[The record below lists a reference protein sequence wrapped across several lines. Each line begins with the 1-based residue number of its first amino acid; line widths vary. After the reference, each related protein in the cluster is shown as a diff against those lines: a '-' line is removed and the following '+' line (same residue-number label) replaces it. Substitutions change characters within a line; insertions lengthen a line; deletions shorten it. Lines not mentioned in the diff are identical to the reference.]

1 MKQQLSPLELLEY
14 ISLACTAAGT
24 VTVVL
29 LSQHVGYAIGPGAL
43 SLVLGAANRRK
54 YSSGESNG
62 AELVKIDQKLSED
75 VASVRLDIQTLPKSS
90 DYNSLKSQI
99 ENLTISVAELEQQK
113 SGALTNVGVELNP
126 IRQDIV
132 QLRSQYGNLQEFFN
146 ELRDRVE
153 VSWQQLPPPD
163 KIAHLE
169 NEIKQMDAKLTQLP
183 SKLQKMTGTT
193 SVDLTGVTAEIETLK
208 QQLNNIGQGG
218 DVNSLVPELE
228 QLRRQVTALENTTDR
243 LVVNSQN
250 LAEKEE
256 VRSLSITLQE
266 LQKQQE
272 QLPQTAAS
280 DRSALSELRDRLEN
294 LQTQINGI
302 GEQTPATVQTQ
313 NLSELQALQDRL
325 EQLSHRVD
333 QRMSLAVIEV
343 KEGQTIELT
352 GIEDALAKIADAVAE
367 VKQEMESRISA
378 IESIELTGLQ
388 QQLLDQQETLT
399 ALQQE
404 YQNLLGTTSDALT
417 SKGNGNQS
425 LSESEYQQK
434 IESLERALANTTES
448 IDRIESSLA
457 THTFAEPAGTATN
470 EPDLSALAMD
480 IAQIAILQGSV
491 SQLAANLDNLEQQV
505 QLLVTGGSDGISD
518 RVRDEIETLK
528 ENLNR
533 LETSLLNRDSG
544 ETTAAV
550 ADDHLDRLTQELE
563 QISFLNEKIAS
574 LELAFAN
581 TNNSIDQINASLNG
595 NEFVEA
601 KSGATDSD
609 ISMLMEEVQQIRS
622 LQDTVSQLSVNLAT
636 LENQMHFAVSGVSE
650 NITNELR
657 QEIDDLKASL
667 DTLENSINHSD
678 RAFSEMALG
687 ETAAD
692 LYPEIRI
699 INQEL
704 QEIGILK
711 DTIYQL
717 SGNVEILDQQVHAL
731 STGNPHSIT
740 GELREQIDA
749 IVAKVEQLPET
760 QISDDLTTNY
770 ETVVL
775 RLDQLE
781 SGYLS
786 LETQLKE
793 TQDVSDRNDREITDQ
808 FLTLN
813 AQVSELQQDIN
824 SMGQKLTDL
833 EKGLAEITVS
843 ELAVTRQDIAILQ
856 DTVSDL
862 ATRLEQDLDKFNDRE
877 KVQELEQALAGL
889 ESKISQAI
897 AQLDEQ
903 FQALQLET
911 RQLEI
916 EQAETQ
922 IATSQ
927 IDTLIG
933 NSIERQM
940 GGISQLLQ
948 DIAPCDYELLFDR
961 PAIYDCLIE
970 AISQSNK
977 RLIIVCPWLN
987 RDIISGLL
995 DAFEGF
1001 LKRNGQLQIGW
1012 GHLADINE
1020 GEFPLLVQQQ
1030 WHTETL
1036 TIRSQSYDALNDLE
1050 ALREKYP
1057 NQLEYKVLGTHEN
1070 FLVADEKMALISSH
1084 HFLSTDRDIP
1094 EREVAVKTSSLKIIH
1109 GLIDR
1114 FTDSV
1119 LRPGNAEAYYNR
1131 GFERLEIGDYLGAMA
1146 DYDASLT
1153 LNPDRATSYN
1163 NRGLAKY
1170 HTGNVPGAIADYT
1183 KAIELDP
1190 DEPVTYFN
1198 RAVAYYKVGDYRH
1211 SITDYTQVI
1220 QRQDGI
1226 RISAENT
1233 GAYFQR
1239 AEAYRQLGEYES
1251 AVFDYTMAIRLAP
1264 NDPVAY
1270 NNRGLARYNQGD
1282 YLGSIEDYS
1291 ETLTLNPN
1299 DAVAYSNRGVS
1310 LLKTGDYPGA
1320 VADFDSAIAL
1330 KPDYA
1335 SAYNNRGLARFEM
1348 GDRTEAIA
1356 DLKQAAELFAAQGNI
1371 PSQQQTLDSL
1381 KRLGCEE
1388 G

>member
-1 MKQQLSPLELLEY
+1 MKQQLSPLEIVEY

-75 VASVRLDIQTLPKSS
+75 VASVRQEIQTLPKSS

-99 ENLTISVAELEQQK
+99 ENLTVSVAELEQQK

-153 VSWQQLPPPD
+153 VNWQQLPPPGQ
-163 KIAHLE
+163 IEHLE

-183 SKLQKMTGTT
+183 SKLQKMTATT
-193 SVDLTGVTAEIETLK
+193 SVDLTSVTAEIEALK

-243 LVVNSQN
+243 LVVNSPN

-272 QLPQTAAS
+272 QLQQTAAS
-280 DRSALSELRDRLEN
+280 DRSALTELRDRLES
-294 LQTQINGI
+294 LQAQINRI

-343 KEGQTIELT
+343 KDGQTIELT
-352 GIEDALAKIADAVAE
+352 GIEDALAKIADGIAE

-404 YQNLLGTTSDALT
+404 YQNLLASTSDVLT

-448 IDRIESSLA
+448 IDRIESFLA
-457 THTFAEPAGTATN
+457 THTFAEPGNTITH
-470 EPDLSALAMD
+470 EPDFSGAVD

-505 QLLVTGGSDGISD
+505 QLLVTDGADGISD
-518 RVRDEIETLK
+518 RVRDEIEILK
-528 ENLNR
+528 ENLNH
-533 LETSLLNRDSG
+533 LETSLLNRGGAENSDFIA
-544 ETTAAV
+544 ERN
-550 ADDHLDRLTQELE
+550 LDRLTQELA
-563 QISFLNEKIAS
+563 QISLLNEKVAS
-574 LELAFAN
+574 LESAFASAFAN
-581 TNNSIDQINASLNG
+581 T
-595 NEFVEA
+595 
-601 KSGATDSD
+601 TD
-609 ISMLMEEVQQIRS
+609 
-622 LQDTVSQLSVNLAT
+622 
-636 LENQMHFAVSGVSE
+636 
-650 NITNELR
+650 
-657 QEIDDLKASL
+657 L
-667 DTLENSINHSD
+667 D
-678 RAFSEMALG
+678 
-687 ETAAD
+687 
-692 LYPEIRI
+692 PEIRI

-717 SGNVEILDQQVHAL
+717 SGNVEILERQVHAL
-731 STGNPHSIT
+731 NPGNPNSIT
-740 GELREQIDA
+740 GELREQIESLM
-749 IVAKVEQLPET
+749 AKVEQLPET

-770 ETVVL
+770 ETVVW

-793 TQDVSDRNDREITDQ
+793 TQDVSNRNDEEITAQ

-813 AQVSELQQDIN
+813 ALSELQQDIN
-824 SMGQKLTDL
+824 SMGQKLTEL
-833 EKGLAEITVS
+833 EKGLAEIQVS

-856 DTVSDL
+856 DAVSDL

-889 ESKISQAI
+889 ESKLSQAI

-903 FQALQLET
+903 FQALQLQT

-922 IATSQ
+922 TATSQ

-933 NSIERQM
+933 NSIARQM
-940 GGISQLLQ
+940 SGISQLLQ
-948 DIAPCDYELLFDR
+948 DVAPCDYELLFDR
-961 PAIYDCLIE
+961 PAIYDCLIQ
-970 AISQSNK
+970 AIANSNK

-987 RDIISGLL
+987 REIISGLL
-995 DAFEGF
+995 DEFEGF
-1001 LKRNGQLQIGW
+1001 LERDGQLQIGW

-1036 TIRSQSYDALNDLE
+1036 TTRRQSYDALNDLE

-1084 HFLSTDRDIP
+1084 HFLSSARDIP

-1119 LRPGNAEAYYNR
+1119 LQPGNAEAYYNR
-1131 GFERLEIGDYLGAMA
+1131 GFERLEIGDYAGAMA
-1146 DYDASLT
+1146 DYDASVA

-1170 HTGNVPGAIADYT
+1170 HMGNVPGAIADYT

-1198 RAVAYYKVGDYRH
+1198 RAVAYYKIGDYRH

-1310 LLKTGDYPGA
+1310 RLKTGDYPGA

>member
-1 MKQQLSPLELLEY
+1 MKQPLSPLELVEY

-54 YSSGESNG
+54 YSSSGSNT
-62 AELVKIDQKLSED
+62 ELVKIDQKLSED
-75 VASVRLDIQTLPKSS
+75 VTSVRQEIQALPKSS

-99 ENLTISVAELEQQK
+99 ENLSHSLGGLEQQK
-113 SGALTNVGVELNP
+113 SGALSNVGVELNP

-146 ELRDRVE
+146 QLRDRVDAN
-153 VSWQQLPPPD
+153 WQQLPPPD
-163 KIAHLE
+163 KIEHLE
-169 NEIKQMDAKLTQLP
+169 NELKQLDAKLTQLP
-183 SKLQKMTGTT
+183 SKLQKMTATT
-193 SVDLTGVTAEIETLK
+193 SVDLTSVTAEIEALK
-208 QQLNNIGQGG
+208 QQLNTLGQGG

-228 QLRRQVTALENTTDR
+228 QLKRQVTALENTTDR
-243 LVVNSQN
+243 LVVNSPN

-256 VRSLSITLQE
+256 VRSLSIRLQE

-272 QLPQTAAS
+272 QLQQTAAS
-280 DRSALSELRDRLEN
+280 DRSALSELRDSAEWIAFANRLES
-294 LQTQINGI
+294 LQAQINGI
-302 GEQTPATVQTQ
+302 GEQIPATVDAQ
-313 NLSELQALQDRL
+313 NLSEFQALQERL
-325 EQLSHRVD
+325 EQLTHRVD
-333 QRMSLAVIEV
+333 QRMSLAVVEV
-343 KEGQTIELT
+343 KEGQIIELT
-352 GIEDALAKIADAVAE
+352 GVETALAKIADAVAE
-367 VKQEMESRISA
+367 VKQEMESRMSEISA
-378 IESIELTGLQ
+378 WELTGIH
-388 QQLLDQQETLT
+388 QQLLDQQQTLI
-399 ALQQE
+399 ALQQD
-404 YQNLLGTTSDALT
+404 YQNLLASTLENRNWD
-417 SKGNGNQS
+417 QS

-434 IESLERALANTTES
+434 IESLERVLASNTES
-448 IDRIESSLA
+448 IDRIESSLGN
-457 THTFAEPAGTATN
+457 HTFGESGNTITH
-470 EPDLSALAMD
+470 EPDLSAFAVD
-480 IAQIAILQGSV
+480 IAQIAMLQGSV

-505 QLLVTGGSDGISD
+505 KLLANGYNVNGDNVNGDNVNEQ
-518 RVRDEIETLK
+518 VRDEIQALK
-528 ENLNR
+528 EQINR
-533 LETSLLNRDSG
+533 LET
-544 ETTAAV
+544 AV
-550 ADDHLDRLTQELE
+550 NN
-563 QISFLNEKIAS
+563 NE
-574 LELAFAN
+574 
-581 TNNSIDQINASLNG
+581 
-595 NEFVEA
+595 
-601 KSGATDSD
+601 
-609 ISMLMEEVQQIRS
+609 ML
-622 LQDTVSQLSVNLAT
+622 
-636 LENQMHFAVSGVSE
+636 
-650 NITNELR
+650 
-657 QEIDDLKASL
+657 
-667 DTLENSINHSD
+667 
-678 RAFSEMALG
+678 LG
-687 ETAAD
+687 ETGTD

-699 INQEL
+699 ITQEL
-704 QEIGILK
+704 QEIGLLK
-711 DTIYQL
+711 DTVYQL
-717 SGNVEILDQQVHAL
+717 SGNVEILDRQVHAL
-731 STGNPHSIT
+731 NMGNPHSIT

-749 IVAKVEQLPET
+749 LMAKVEQLPEN
-760 QISDDLTTNY
+760 QIPEDLTSNY
-770 ETVVL
+770 QTVCW

-781 SGYLS
+781 AGYLS

-793 TQDVSDRNDREITDQ
+793 TQDLSNRNDQQITEQ

-824 SMGQKLTDL
+824 SMGQKLTEL
-833 EKGLAEITVS
+833 ETGLAEITVS

-889 ESKISQAI
+889 EGKLSQAI

-948 DIAPCDYELLFDR
+948 DVAPCDYELLFDR
-961 PAIYDCLIE
+961 PAIYDCLIQ
-970 AISQSNK
+970 AIANSNK

-995 DAFEGF
+995 DKFEAFLE
-1001 LKRNGQLQIGW
+1001 RNGKLQIGW

-1036 TIRSQSYDALNDLE
+1036 TNRRHSYDALNDLE

-1070 FLVADEKMALISSH
+1070 FLVSDESLALISSH
-1084 HFLSTDRDIP
+1084 HFLSSDYNMP

-1114 FTDSV
+1114 FTDPV

-1131 GFERLEIGDYLGAMA
+1131 GFERLEIGDYAGAMA
-1146 DYDASLT
+1146 DYDASLALT
-1153 LNPDRATSYN
+1153 PDRATSYN

-1170 HTGNVPGAIADYT
+1170 HTGNVPGAIADYS

-1198 RAVAYYKVGDYRH
+1198 RAVAYYKIGDYRH

-1264 NDPVAY
+1264 NDAIAY

-1310 LLKTGDYPGA
+1310 RLKTGDYPGA

-1330 KPDYA
+1330 KSDYA

-1371 PSQQQTLDSL
+1371 ASQQQTLDSL

>member
-1 MKQQLSPLELLEY
+1 MKQQLSPLELVEY

-54 YSSGESNG
+54 YSSSGSNST
-62 AELVKIDQKLSED
+62 EVVKIDQKLSED
-75 VASVRLDIQTLPKSS
+75 VASVRQEIQTLPKSS
-90 DYNSLKSQI
+90 DYNSLKSQV
-99 ENLTISVAELEQQK
+99 ENLTVSVAGLEQHK

-153 VSWQQLPPPD
+153 VTWQQLPSPD

-169 NEIKQMDAKLTQLP
+169 NELKQMDAKLTQLP

-193 SVDLTGVTAEIETLK
+193 SVDLTSVTAEIEALK

-228 QLRRQVTALENTTDR
+228 QLRRQVAALENTTDR

-272 QLPQTAAS
+272 ELQQTAAS
-280 DRSALSELRDRLEN
+280 DRSALSELRDSAEWIAFANRLES
-294 LQTQINGI
+294 LQPQINRI

-313 NLSELQALQDRL
+313 NLSELQALQERL
-325 EQLSHRVD
+325 EQLSHRVN
-333 QRMSLAVIEV
+333 QRMSLAVVEV
-343 KEGQTIELT
+343 KEGQIIELT
-352 GIEDALAKIADAVAE
+352 GIETALAKIADAVAE
-367 VKQEMESRISA
+367 VKQEIESRMSEISA
-378 IESIELTGLQ
+378 WELTGIH
-388 QQLLDQQETLT
+388 QQLLDQQQTLI
-399 ALQQE
+399 ALQQD
-404 YQNLLGTTSDALT
+404 YQNLLASTLENRNWD
-417 SKGNGNQS
+417 QS

-434 IESLERALANTTES
+434 IEILERVLASNTES
-448 IDRIESSLA
+448 IDRIESSLGN
-457 THTFAEPAGTATN
+457 HTFGESGNTITH
-470 EPDLSALAMD
+470 ESDLSRAVD

-505 QLLVTGGSDGISD
+505 QFLANGDNVNEQ
-518 RVRDEIETLK
+518 VRDEIQALK
-528 ENLNR
+528 EQINR
-533 LETSLLNRDSG
+533 LETSVNNNEMIGG
-544 ETTAAV
+544 ETGT
-550 ADDHLDRLTQELE
+550 
-563 QISFLNEKIAS
+563 
-574 LELAFAN
+574 
-581 TNNSIDQINASLNG
+581 
-595 NEFVEA
+595 
-601 KSGATDSD
+601 
-609 ISMLMEEVQQIRS
+609 
-622 LQDTVSQLSVNLAT
+622 
-636 LENQMHFAVSGVSE
+636 
-650 NITNELR
+650 
-657 QEIDDLKASL
+657 
-667 DTLENSINHSD
+667 
-678 RAFSEMALG
+678 
-687 ETAAD
+687 D

-699 INQEL
+699 ITQEL
-704 QEIGILK
+704 QEIGLLK

-717 SGNVEILDQQVHAL
+717 SGNVEILDQQVHDL
-731 STGNPHSIT
+731 NMGNPHSIT
-740 GELREQIDA
+740 GELREQIEA
-749 IVAKVEQLPET
+749 LMAKVEQLPEN
-760 QISDDLTTNY
+760 QIPEDLTSNY
-770 ETVVL
+770 QTVCW

-781 SGYLS
+781 AGYLS
-786 LETQLKE
+786 LETHLKE
-793 TQDVSDRNDREITDQ
+793 TQDVSNRNDQEITDQ

-813 AQVSELQQDIN
+813 AQLSELQQEIDG
-824 SMGQKLTDL
+824 MGQKLTDL
-833 EKGLAEITVS
+833 EKGLEEITVS

-862 ATRLEQDLDKFNDRE
+862 VTRLEQDLDKFNDRE
-877 KVQELEQALAGL
+877 KVQKLEQSLFTL
-889 ESKISQAI
+889 ETKLSQAI

-903 FQALQLET
+903 FQALQLQT

-922 IATSQ
+922 TATSQ
-927 IDTLIG
+927 IDALIG

-940 GGISQLLQ
+940 SGISQLLQ
-948 DIAPCDYELLFDR
+948 DVAPCDYELIFDR
-961 PAIYDCLIE
+961 PAIYDCLIQ
-970 AISQSNK
+970 AIANSNK
-977 RLIIVCPWLN
+977 LLIIVCPWLN
-987 RDIISGLL
+987 REIISGLL
-995 DAFEGF
+995 DAFEAF
-1001 LKRNGQLQIGW
+1001 LERNGQLQIGW

-1036 TIRSQSYDALNDLE
+1036 TTRRQSYDALNDLE

-1084 HFLSTDRDIP
+1084 HFLSSDRDIP

-1109 GLIDR
+1109 ELIDR

-1131 GFERLEIGDYLGAMA
+1131 GFERLEIGDYAGAMA
-1146 DYDASLT
+1146 DYDASLA

-1163 NRGLAKY
+1163 NRGLTKY
-1170 HTGNVPGAIADYT
+1170 HTGNVPGAIADYS

-1198 RAVAYYKVGDYRH
+1198 RAVAYYKIGDYRH

-1251 AVFDYTMAIRLAP
+1251 AILDYTMAIRLAP

-1310 LLKTGDYPGA
+1310 RLKTGDYGGA

-1371 PSQQQTLDSL
+1371 PSQQQALDSL

>member
-75 VASVRLDIQTLPKSS
+75 VASVRQEIQTLPKSS

-146 ELRDRVE
+146 ELRARVE
-153 VSWQQLPPPD
+153 ESWQQLPPPD

-169 NEIKQMDAKLTQLP
+169 NEIKQMNAKLTQLP

-193 SVDLTGVTAEIETLK
+193 SSDLTGVTAEIEALK
-208 QQLNNIGQGG
+208 QQLNNIGQRG

-294 LQTQINGI
+294 LQAEINRI
-302 GEQTPATVQTQ
+302 GEQIPATVQTQ

-343 KEGQTIELT
+343 KEEQTIELT

-367 VKQEMESRISA
+367 VKQETESRISA

-404 YQNLLGTTSDALT
+404 YQNLLSTTSEVLT
-417 SKGNGNQS
+417 SNCNGNES

-434 IESLERALANTTES
+434 IENLEQALANTTES
-448 IDRIESSLA
+448 IARIESSLA
-457 THTFAEPAGTATN
+457 THTFAEPAGKATN

-480 IAQIAILQGSV
+480 IAQIATLQDRV

-505 QLLVTGGSDGISD
+505 QLLVTSRADGISE

-533 LETSLLNRDSG
+533 LETSLSHQNSELSSP
-544 ETTAAV
+544 AV
-550 ADDHLDRLTQELE
+550 AAFNIDFLTQEVE
-563 QISFLNEKIAS
+563 QVSLLNERVAS
-574 LELAFAN
+574 LESALASDFAN
-581 TNNSIDQINASLNG
+581 T
-595 NEFVEA
+595 
-601 KSGATDSD
+601 T
-609 ISMLMEEVQQIRS
+609 
-622 LQDTVSQLSVNLAT
+622 
-636 LENQMHFAVSGVSE
+636 
-650 NITNELR
+650 
-657 QEIDDLKASL
+657 
-667 DTLENSINHSD
+667 
-678 RAFSEMALG
+678 
-687 ETAAD
+687 D

-717 SGNVEILDQQVHAL
+717 SGNVEILEQQVHAL

-749 IVAKVEQLPET
+749 LMAKIEQLPET

-770 ETVVL
+770 ETVVS

-793 TQDVSDRNDREITDQ
+793 TQDVSERNDQEITAR

-824 SMGQKLTDL
+824 SIGQKLTDL
-833 EKGLAEITVS
+833 ETGLAEVTVS

-862 ATRLEQDLDKFNDRE
+862 ATRLEQDLDKFNERE

-889 ESKISQAI
+889 ESKLSQAI
-897 AQLDEQ
+897 AQVDEQ
-903 FQALQLET
+903 VQALQLET

-927 IDTLIG
+927 IDALIS

-940 GGISQLLQ
+940 SGISQLLQ
-948 DIAPCDYELLFDR
+948 DVAPCDYELIFDR
-961 PAIYDCLIE
+961 PAIYDCLIQ
-970 AISQSNK
+970 AISHSNQ

-987 RDIISGLL
+987 REVVSGLL
-995 DAFEGF
+995 PELEAFLE
-1001 LKRNGQLQIGW
+1001 RNGKLQIGW

-1036 TIRSQSYDALNDLE
+1036 TTRRHSYDALNDLE

-1084 HFLSTDRDIP
+1084 HFLSTARDIP

-1114 FTDSV
+1114 FNEPK
-1119 LRPGNAEAYYNR
+1119 LRPENADAYYNR
-1131 GFERLEIGDYLGAMA
+1131 GFERLEVGDYLGAVA
-1146 DYDASLT
+1146 DYDASLA
-1153 LNPDRATSYN
+1153 LNPDRATCYN

-1170 HTGNVPGAIADYT
+1170 YLGNVLGAIADYS
-1183 KAIELDP
+1183 KALELDP

-1198 RAVAYYKVGDYRH
+1198 RAVAYYKIGDYRH
-1211 SITDYTQVI
+1211 SIADYTQVI

-1251 AVFDYTMAIRLAP
+1251 AILDYTMAIRLAP
-1264 NDPVAY
+1264 TDTIAY

-1310 LLKTGDYPGA
+1310 RLKTGDYSGA

-1335 SAYNNRGLARFEM
+1335 SAYNNRGLARLEM

-1356 DLKQAAELFAAQGNI
+1356 DLKHAAELFAAQGNI

>member
-1 MKQQLSPLELLEY
+1 MKQQLSPLEIVEY
-14 ISLACTAAGT
+14 LSLACTAAGT

-54 YSSGESNG
+54 YSSGDANG

-75 VASVRLDIQTLPKSS
+75 VASVRQEIQTLPKSS
-90 DYNSLKSQI
+90 DYNSLKSQV
-99 ENLTISVAELEQQK
+99 ENLTVSIAELEQKK
-113 SGALTNVGVELNP
+113 SGAWTNVGVELNP

-146 ELRDRVE
+146 QLRDRVE
-153 VSWQQLPPPD
+153 GTWQQLPSPE
-163 KIAHLE
+163 KIEHLE
-169 NEIKQMDAKLTQLP
+169 NELKQMDAKLTQLP
-183 SKLQKMTGTT
+183 SKLQKMTATT
-193 SVDLTGVTAEIETLK
+193 SVDLTSVTAEIEALK
-208 QQLNNIGQGG
+208 QQLNTLGQEG

-228 QLRRQVTALENTTDR
+228 QLKRQVTALENTTDR
-243 LVVNSQN
+243 LIVNSPN

-256 VRSLSITLQE
+256 VRALSIRLQE

-272 QLPQTAAS
+272 QFQQTATS
-280 DRSALSELRDRLEN
+280 DRSALTELRERLES
-294 LQTQINGI
+294 LQAQINGI
-302 GEQTPATVQTQ
+302 VEQIPVTVGAQ
-313 NLSELQALQDRL
+313 NLSEFQALQERL
-325 EQLSHRVD
+325 EQLTHLVD

-367 VKQEMESRISA
+367 VKQEMESRMSEISA
-378 IESIELTGLQ
+378 WELTGIQ
-388 QQLLDQQETLT
+388 QQLLEQQQTLT
-399 ALQQE
+399 ALQQD
-404 YQNLLGTTSDALT
+404 YQNLLASTLETRNWD
-417 SKGNGNQS
+417 QS

-434 IESLERALANTTES
+434 IESLERVLASNTAS
-448 IDRIESSLA
+448 IERIESSLGN
-457 THTFAEPAGTATN
+457 HTFGESGNTITH
-470 EPDLSALAMD
+470 EPDLSGLAVD
-480 IAQIAILQGSV
+480 IAQIAMLQGSV
-491 SQLAANLDNLEQQV
+491 SQLAAHLDNLEQQV
-505 QLLVTGGSDGISD
+505 QLLANGDLGNGDNVNQEL
-518 RVRDEIETLK
+518 RDEIAALREQI
-528 ENLNR
+528 NR
-533 LETSLLNRDSG
+533 LEV
-544 ETTAAV
+544 AV
-550 ADDHLDRLTQELE
+550 
-563 QISFLNEKIAS
+563 
-574 LELAFAN
+574 
-581 TNNSIDQINASLNG
+581 NNSDMIPA
-595 NEFVEA
+595 
-601 KSGATDSD
+601 
-609 ISMLMEEVQQIRS
+609 
-622 LQDTVSQLSVNLAT
+622 
-636 LENQMHFAVSGVSE
+636 
-650 NITNELR
+650 
-657 QEIDDLKASL
+657 
-667 DTLENSINHSD
+667 
-678 RAFSEMALG
+678 
-687 ETAAD
+687 ETGTD

-717 SGNVEILDQQVHAL
+717 SGNVEILEQQFHAL
-731 STGNPHSIT
+731 NMGNPHSIT
-740 GELREQIDA
+740 GELREEIEA
-749 IVAKVEQLPET
+749 LMAKVEQLSENQTPE
-760 QISDDLTTNY
+760 DLTSNY
-770 ETVVL
+770 QTVCY

-786 LETQLKE
+786 LETKLKE
-793 TQDVSDRNDREITDQ
+793 TQDLSNRNDQEISAQ

-813 AQVSELQQDIN
+813 AQLSELQQDIDGI
-824 SMGQKLTDL
+824 SQKLTEL
-833 EKGLAEITVS
+833 ATGLAEITVS

-856 DTVSDL
+856 DAVADL
-862 ATRLEQDLDKFNDRE
+862 VNRLEQDLDKFNDRE

-889 ESKISQAI
+889 ESKLSQAI

-903 FQALQLET
+903 FQALQLQT

-948 DIAPCDYELLFDR
+948 DVAPCDYELLFDR
-961 PAIYDCLIE
+961 PAIYDCLIQ
-970 AISQSNK
+970 AIANSKQ

-995 DAFEGF
+995 DELEAF
-1001 LKRNGQLQIGW
+1001 LKRNGRLQIGW

-1036 TIRSQSYDALNDLE
+1036 INRRQYYDALNDLE

-1057 NQLEYKVLGTHEN
+1057 NQMEYKILGTHEN
-1070 FLVADEKMALISSH
+1070 FLVADENLALISSH
-1084 HFLSTDRDIP
+1084 HFLSTARDIP

-1114 FTDSV
+1114 FTDPV

-1131 GFERLEIGDYLGAMA
+1131 GFERLEIGDYAGAIA
-1146 DYDASLT
+1146 DYDASLA

-1170 HTGNVPGAIADYT
+1170 HLGNVPGAIADYT

-1198 RAVAYYKVGDYRH
+1198 RAVAYYKIGDYRH

-1264 NDPVAY
+1264 NDAIAY

-1282 YLGSIEDYS
+1282 YLGSIEDYT
-1291 ETLTLNPN
+1291 EALTLNPN

-1310 LLKTGDYPGA
+1310 RLKTGDYSGA
-1320 VADFDSAIAL
+1320 VADFNSAIAL

>member
-1 MKQQLSPLELLEY
+1 MKQQLSPLELVEY

-54 YSSGESNG
+54 YSSSGSNST
-62 AELVKIDQKLSED
+62 ELVNIDQKLSED
-75 VASVRLDIQTLPKSS
+75 VASVRQDIQTLPKSS

-99 ENLTISVAELEQQK
+99 ENLTVSVAGLEQQK

-163 KIAHLE
+163 KIEHLE
-169 NEIKQMDAKLTQLP
+169 NELKQMDAKLTQLP
-183 SKLQKMTGTT
+183 SKLQKMTGPT
-193 SVDLTGVTAEIETLK
+193 SADLTSVTAEIEALK

-228 QLRRQVTALENTTDR
+228 QLRRQVTALENITDR

-256 VRSLSITLQE
+256 ARSLSISLQE

-272 QLPQTAAS
+272 QLQQGAAK
-280 DRSALSELRDRLEN
+280 DRSALSELRDRLES
-294 LQTQINGI
+294 LQAQINGI
-302 GEQTPATVQTQ
+302 GEQIPATVQTQ
-313 NLSELQALQDRL
+313 NLLEFQALQERL

-333 QRMSLAVIEV
+333 RRMSLAVVEV

-352 GIEDALAKIADAVAE
+352 GIEDALAKIADGIAE

-388 QQLLDQQETLT
+388 QQLFDQQETLT

-404 YQNLLGTTSDALT
+404 YQNLLGTTSDTLT

-425 LSESEYQQK
+425 LSDSEYQQK

-457 THTFAEPAGTATN
+457 THTFAEPGNTITH
-470 EPDLSALAMD
+470 EPDFSGAVD

-505 QLLVTGGSDGISD
+505 QLLVTDGPQGISD
-518 RVRDEIETLK
+518 RVRDEIEILK
-528 ENLNR
+528 ENLNH
-533 LETSLLNRDSG
+533 LETSLLNRDG
-544 ETTAAV
+544 AENNDVLAEG
-550 ADDHLDRLTQELE
+550 HLDRLTQELA
-563 QISFLNEKIAS
+563 QISLLNEKVAS
-574 LELAFAN
+574 LESAFASAFAN
-581 TNNSIDQINASLNG
+581 T
-595 NEFVEA
+595 
-601 KSGATDSD
+601 T
-609 ISMLMEEVQQIRS
+609 
-622 LQDTVSQLSVNLAT
+622 
-636 LENQMHFAVSGVSE
+636 
-650 NITNELR
+650 
-657 QEIDDLKASL
+657 
-667 DTLENSINHSD
+667 
-678 RAFSEMALG
+678 
-687 ETAAD
+687 D

-699 INQEL
+699 ITQEL

-717 SGNVEILDQQVHAL
+717 SGNVEILDRQVHAL
-731 STGNPHSIT
+731 NTGNPHSIT

-760 QISDDLTTNY
+760 QISDELTTNY

-793 TQDVSDRNDREITDQ
+793 TQDVSNRNDQEITDR
-808 FLTLN
+808 FLTFN

-856 DTVSDL
+856 NTMSDL

-889 ESKISQAI
+889 ESKLSQAI

-940 GGISQLLQ
+940 SGISQLLQ
-948 DIAPCDYELLFDR
+948 DVAPCDYELLFDR

-970 AISQSNK
+970 AIANSNK

-987 RDIISGLL
+987 REIISGLL
-995 DAFEGF
+995 DEFEAF
-1001 LKRNGQLQIGW
+1001 LKRNGRLQIGW

-1036 TIRSQSYDALNDLE
+1036 TTRSQSYDALNDLE

-1084 HFLSTDRDIP
+1084 HFLSSDRDIP

-1119 LRPGNAEAYYNR
+1119 LQPGNAEAYYNR
-1131 GFERLEIGDYLGAMA
+1131 GFERLEIGDYAGAMA
-1146 DYDASLT
+1146 DYDASVA

-1198 RAVAYYKVGDYRH
+1198 RAVAYYKIGDYRH

-1310 LLKTGDYPGA
+1310 RLKTGDYSGA